1 MLVWYQNL
9 KITIKL
15 RLAFALLATIAAS
28 VGLGGLFT
36 MSMLKWR
43 VEAAYQQDLPAVSAI
58 KEAGISQLK
67 SMRVLLRVVLAAGDT
82 DEIGKQSAELNQALE
97 SERRQLLLC
106 NSKLRSAAGK
116 AELLAAEK
124 LLPTFEKGASE
135 VIVAAK
141 AGDVVGFRSAILDL
155 VPISDKIQHSF
166 DLISQLTEKQ
176 AAQSESIASA
186 TYWGALT
193 LMAPTVVVSGLLA
206 ISMSFLMS
214 AIIAAPLARMVKVL
228 ESVAQGDLT
237 QNLPVKSTDETG
249 QVARSLNRALASLRR
264 TLSEV
269 SASSREVESASRGLA
284 ATASSL
290 AAGSATQAVSVESST
305 SGLEQ
310 MSATIR
316 SNSESTN
323 RASEFGVA
331 AREAAEKG
339 DESVLSAIAAMDE
352 IRKSSDAISR
362 VAESI
367 NDLAFQSNLLAVN
380 ASIEAARAGESG
392 RSFAVVGEEMRHL
405 AERSKSSA
413 REIGH
418 LIANSLERVKNGT
431 QLVNSSGEALSVIL
445 DSVRT
450 LAGIVDQIAV
460 SSKQQSAGVDH
471 ITDAM
476 TRVDSVVK
484 ETSSKTKALSG
495 TAQQLAN
502 LAGGLNETLTHFSF
516 EGTATV
522 VEETQG
528 DDFTASIDAMKSWF
542 TSRFQRA

>member
-1 MLVWYQNL
+1 VLVWYQNL

-15 RLAFALLATIAAS
+15 RLAFALLAAIAAA

-67 SMRVLLRVVLAAGDT
+67 AMRVLLRVVLAAGDN
-82 DEIGKQSAELNQALE
+82 DEIGKQNAELNQALE
-97 SERRQLLLC
+97 SERKQLLLC
-106 NSKLRSAAGK
+106 NSKLRSAEGK

-124 LLPTFEKGASE
+124 LLPTFEKGASDI
-135 VIVAAK
+135 VVAAK

-166 DLISQLTEKQ
+166 DLISQITEKQ

-290 AAGSATQAVSVESST
+290 AAGSATQAASVEAST

-316 SNSESTN
+316 SNSDSTN

-339 DESVLSAIAAMDE
+339 DESVLSAITAMDE

-362 VAESI
+362 VAEAI

-405 AERSKSSA
+405 AERSKASA
-413 REIGH
+413 KEIGH

-476 TRVDSVVK
+476 TRVDLVVK
-484 ETSSKTKALSG
+484 ETSSKTQTLSS

-502 LAGGLNETLTHFSF
+502 LAGDLNETLTHFSF
-516 EGTATV
+516 EGAASE
-522 VEETQG
+522 VEDMEG
-528 DDFTASIDAMKSWF
+528 DDFTTSIDAMKSWF

>member
-15 RLAFALLATIAAS
+15 RLAFALLAAIAAA

-67 SMRVLLRVVLAAGDT
+67 AMRVLLRVVLAAGDN
-82 DEIGKQSAELNQALE
+82 DEIGKQNAELNQALE
-97 SERRQLLLC
+97 SERKQLLLC
-106 NSKLRSAAGK
+106 NSKLRSAEGK

-124 LLPTFEKGASE
+124 LLPTFEKGASDI
-135 VIVAAK
+135 VVAAK

-166 DLISQLTEKQ
+166 DLISQITEKQ

-290 AAGSATQAVSVESST
+290 AAGSATQAASVEAST

-316 SNSESTN
+316 SNSDSTN

-339 DESVLSAIAAMDE
+339 DESVLSAITAMDE

-362 VAESI
+362 VAEAI

-405 AERSKSSA
+405 AERSKASA
-413 REIGH
+413 KEIGH

-476 TRVDSVVK
+476 TRVDLVVK
-484 ETSSKTKALSG
+484 ETSSKTQTLSS

-502 LAGGLNETLTHFSF
+502 LAGDLNETLTHFSF
-516 EGTATV
+516 EGAASE
-522 VEETQG
+522 VEDMEG
-528 DDFTASIDAMKSWF
+528 DDFTTSIDAMKSWF